1 MAQVVARFEKVSFE
15 QFKNDWVKQFPSY
28 SNERKLR
35 EMYDNIKLPER
46 SSKRS
51 SGYDFFNPSATHLE
65 IIKGVSTTIPTG
77 IRCVFLEDG
86 YDLSIYPRSGM
97 GFKYRFHLDNTVG
110 IIDNDY
116 FESDNEG
123 HIMIKVSCDVRNF
136 DSIVIKPGDRFA
148 QGIIREFFL
157 AEGDD
162 EVEKEDRN
170 GGMGSTGV

>member
-1 MAQVVARFEKVSFE
+1 MTKAVVKFEKVSFE
-15 QFKNDWVKQFPSY
+15 EFKRGCGKYSVYGNDKY
-28 SNERKLR
+28 LR
-35 EMYDNIKLPER
+35 LIYDNIKLPKR
-46 SSKRS
+46 STKRS
-51 SGYDFFNPSATHLE
+51 SGYDFFYPGIVPIN
-65 IIKGVSTTIPTG
+65 IGKGKSITIPTG
-77 IRCVFLEDG
+77 IRCIFLEDG

-97 GFKYRFHLDNTVG
+97 GFKYRVHLDNTVG

-123 HIMIKVSCDVRNF
+123 HIMVKLSCDPRHTEFVT
-136 DSIVIKPGDRFA
+136 IKPGDRFV

-162 EVEKEDRN
+162 EVEKQNRD